1 MEILVHVRDV
11 QNRKLRKIWNEDA
24 SDWNMELT
32 LNAEIILSSD
42 TDILRGDIEASSC
55 QSIARSLLLSF
66 AKDWKYLPQTFQ
78 NLKVHLQ

>member
-1 MEILVHVRDV
+1 
-11 QNRKLRKIWNEDA
+11 
-24 SDWNMELT
+24 MELT

-42 TDILRGDIEASSC
+42 TDILRGDIEASSLWTIGVRVLRAL
-55 QSIARSLLLSF
+55 SSF